1 MMKKY
6 LTLLVGLIA
15 VLAVKAQNDFPLLFT
30 DKEGQVI
37 ADGSVLTFTDCE
49 YDAFGDPQMPTN
61 LWVKN
66 ISDVP
71 VQGGGQYTIQSI
83 SNGSFQTCFPIN
95 CVRQTAPGDYTT
107 GNDTFAPGQ
116 LRSMMTEW
124 FPASEGVCTV
134 TYQLCTYRLN
144 PNSNRWLPDG
154 NGPTITLNFNYGTAF
169 IKDCQVQKDVVSFS
183 YYDLRGQQTEKPV
196 QGLYI
201 KKTTYTNGANKTEK
215 LFIR

>member
-15 VLAVKAQNDFPLLFT
+15 VLAVKAQNDFPLQFT